1 MNWTLFKA
9 TTRANWVIALYVTL
23 FIMIYVVSSISM
35 YDPSSA
41 DTMKAMLDLLP
52 EGLVKALG
60 FENMGTDLTGYI
72 SNYLYGFILLTFP
85 LIYCVIAANRMIA
98 KHVDS
103 GSMSYLL
110 TTPNSRVKVATT
122 QAVYLAVSLAAIM
135 VADIAL
141 AILMCE
147 SMFPGMLEIG
157 PFLALN
163 WVTYLAMLV
172 VSGIGFFSSCLFNET
187 RLSLSVGAG
196 LPILFLIFN
205 MISGLSDK
213 IAWLRYLTVFT
224 FVDVDRTLS
233 DTSYIVPVTFILL
246 AISSALYV
254 SAIRV
259 FNRKSLAI

>member
-1 MNWTLFKA
+1 MNWTLFRA
-9 TTRANWVIALYVTL
+9 TTRANWTIALYVTL

-35 YDPSSA
+35 FDPSSA
-41 DTMKAMLDLLP
+41 DALKAMLDLLP

-85 LIYCVIAANRMIA
+85 MIYCVIMANRMIA

-103 GSMSYLL
+103 GSMAYLL

-122 QAVYLAVSLAAIM
+122 QAVFLAVSLAVIM
-135 VADIAL
+135 IANIAL
-141 AILMCE
+141 AILLCE
-147 SMFPGMLEIG
+147 SMFPGMLKIG
-157 PFLALN
+157 PFLTLN
-163 WVTYLAMLV
+163 WITYLAMLA
-172 VSGIGFFSSCLFNET
+172 VSGIGFFSSCIFNET

-196 LPILFLIFN
+196 LPILFLVFN

-213 IAWLRYLTVFT
+213 IAWLKYLTVFT
-224 FVDVDRTLS
+224 FVNVDKTLTDV
-233 DTSYIVPVTFILL
+233 SYAVPVTFILL

-254 SAIRV
+254 SAIRI
-259 FNRKSLAI
+259 FNRRSLAI